1 MRRQRPR
8 GTITQDAVIDA
19 ALTIVDRSKVDG
31 LTIRAVARQVG
42 APPMS
47 LYSHFA
53 NKEQLLDLMYG
64 EIVRRMYPDQA
75 HTSWQSELFALCQH
89 IRGVLLEHPHWTALL
104 SRPAAQHSVPVRE
117 RILAMMV
124 SDGMSPDVALMALS
138 GAALSSIG
146 FVLGELSLRTSSG
159 DSTLVQR
166 YERLREWSETAE
178 DAPVTSRA
186 MAKTGRFDPDAVF
199 LFTLRA
205 LVQGISLPL
214 ASAVGT

>member
-19 ALTIVDRSKVDG
+19 ALIIVDRSKVDG

-64 EIVRRMYPDQA
+64 EIVRRMYPDQG

-89 IRGVLLEHPHWTALL
+89 VRGVLLEHPNWTVLL

-124 SDGMSPDVALMALS
+124 SDGMAPDVALTALS
-138 GAALSSIG
+138 GAVLSSMG
-146 FVLGELSLRTSSG
+146 FVLGELTLRTSEGES
-159 DSTLVQR
+159 SLVQR

-178 DAPVTSRA
+178 DAPVTSSA
-186 MAKTGRFDPDAVF
+186 IAKTERFDADAVF

-205 LVQGISLPL
+205 LVQGMSVQR

>member
-19 ALTIVDRSKVDG
+19 ALIIVDRAKVDG

-64 EIVRRMYPDQA
+64 EIVRRMYPDQGHA
-75 HTSWQSELFALCQH
+75 SWQSELFALCQH
-89 IRGVLLEHPHWTALL
+89 IRSLLLEHPNWTALL
-104 SRPAAQHSVPVRE
+104 ARLAAQRSVPVRE

-124 SDGMSPDVALMALS
+124 ADGIGPDVALMAFS
-138 GAALSSIG
+138 GAVISSTG
-146 FVLGELSLRTSSG
+146 FVLGELTLRTSEG
-159 DSTLVQR
+159 ESTLAHR
-166 YERLREWSETAE
+166 YERLREWSETTE
-178 DAPVTSRA
+178 DAPVTSSA
-186 MAKTGRFDPDAVF
+186 MAKTARYDADAVF

-205 LVQGISLPL
+205 LVQGISVPR